1 MRRALTWAAG
11 AMLAFCWLPVV
22 SAAYRHGGLASSVV
36 AAILGWLIAAAFTRP
51 DEPPDGK

>member
-36 AAILGWLIAAAFTRP
+36 AAILGWLIAAAFIRP